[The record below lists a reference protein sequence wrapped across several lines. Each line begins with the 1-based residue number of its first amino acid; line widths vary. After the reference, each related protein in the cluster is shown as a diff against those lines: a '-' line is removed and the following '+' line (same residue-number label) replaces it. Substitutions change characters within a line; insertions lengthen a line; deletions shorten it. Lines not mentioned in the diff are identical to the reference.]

1 MTQMRNITMCDEG
14 GKAITVCFWGNF
26 ANQFDLGSDEHPVV
40 AMKRLTVSDYNGK
53 SLNSNDHSSVMVN
66 PPIRRTK
73 QLHDWYRS
81 LNDPSEIILLNSKK
95 TTDQADDQN
104 PG

>member
-1 MTQMRNITMCDEG
+1 MRTVDVIGVVHSCGSVREKQLKNGKMTQMRNITMCDEG

-73 QLHDWYRS
+73 
-81 LNDPSEIILLNSKK
+81 
-95 TTDQADDQN
+95 
-104 PG
+104 